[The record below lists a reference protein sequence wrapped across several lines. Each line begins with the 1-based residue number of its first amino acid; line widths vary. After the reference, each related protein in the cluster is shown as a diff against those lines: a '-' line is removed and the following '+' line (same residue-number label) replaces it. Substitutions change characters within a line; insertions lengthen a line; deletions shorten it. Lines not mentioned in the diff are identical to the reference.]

1 MCCGEIE
8 VGRCDICGEVKPLR
22 RKYYHYDIKC
32 DCHSPK
38 HFEIV
43 MHWLDCEGSD
53 FMSFIRLDEAI
64 EHCKEVASN
73 KETCRDCANEH
84 FQLMNWLIE
93 LKKLREFKSEIMG
106 VIFK

>member
-43 MHWLDCEGSD
+43 MHCNNCEP
-53 FMSFIRLDEAI
+53 RPPYQTKVNYLLA
-64 EHCKEVASN
+64 
-73 KETCRDCANEH
+73 T
-84 FQLMNWLIE
+84 
-93 LKKLREFKSEIMG
+93 LKPID
-106 VIFK
+106 